1 MTWIGD
7 QVGEA
12 NWAELVRYMVTH
24 YHKPPGEGVSRWMIV
39 CWFLNQVKDLQHNL
53 AAIKQALI
61 YDVLFFTPQDS
72 IFYIEPFFLAFAYS
86 ISKYPHTSEELME
99 FLFLTMDNFDKKFSN
114 NITVSVI
121 DAFKAAE
128 GNNLIP

>member
-7 QVGEA
+7 QIGEA
-12 NWAELVRYMVTH
+12 NWAELVRYLVTH
-24 YHKPPGEGVSRWMIV
+24 YHKPSGEGVSRWMIV

-72 IFYIEPFFLAFAYS
+72 IFYIEPFFLAFTYS

-99 FLFLTMDNFDKKFSN
+99 FLFLTMDNFDKKFAN
-114 NITVSVI
+114 NITASVI

-128 GNNLIP
+128 SNNLIP